1 MERTE
6 NPNAIF
12 IHMLPATHNADHSGA
27 RKLVDSISDPELKK
41 FLEKGF
47 EVTDEVFEAN
57 AEYIFREAEN
67 RQHTI
72 KAVTYAVMGNDAEG

>member
-1 MERTE
+1 MEKTG

-12 IHMLPATHNADHSGA
+12 IHMLPATHNGDHAAA
-27 RKLVDSISDPELKK
+27 RKLINSINDPELRA

-47 EVTDEVFEAN
+47 EVTDEVFEKN
-57 AEYIFREAEN
+57 AKYIFREAEN

-72 KAVTYAVMGNDAEG
+72 KAVTYAVMGCDE